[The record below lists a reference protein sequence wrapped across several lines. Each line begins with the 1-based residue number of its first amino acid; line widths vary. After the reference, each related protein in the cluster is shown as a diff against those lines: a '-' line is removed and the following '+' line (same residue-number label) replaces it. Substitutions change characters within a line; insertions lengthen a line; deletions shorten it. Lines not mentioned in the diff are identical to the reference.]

1 MAASV
6 SMSAKLDD
14 CLRGIKAPA
23 CIPKPAAAQIRDDL
37 PARVGIWYR
46 LRRHHWNTGFMS
58 MKIAVIGAGNVGGS
72 LGTGWAGKGH
82 SIVFGVRDTSK
93 PALKAL
99 CAQIGATA
107 ALPGDAARHG
117 DVVVL
122 ALPWNVAENAVKA
135 LGDLRDKIVIDTMNP
150 LAMKDG
156 ALGLERGYTHS
167 GGEAV
172 ASWLPGARIV
182 KTFNQVGA
190 EMMMAGARFPTPPAM
205 FLAGDDDGAKS
216 TVAGLVGEL
225 GFEALDAG
233 ALKQARIL
241 EPFAM
246 VWINQALFRGL
257 GRNWAFGV
265 IRAKHDVCPSRRSDR
280 CG

>member
-1 MAASV
+1 
-6 SMSAKLDD
+6 
-14 CLRGIKAPA
+14 
-23 CIPKPAAAQIRDDL
+23 
-37 PARVGIWYR
+37 
-46 LRRHHWNTGFMS
+46 
-58 MKIAVIGAGNVGGS
+58 MKIAVIGAGKVGS
-72 LGTGWAGKGH
+72 ALGTGWAKAGH
-82 SIVFGVRDTSK
+82 TIVFGVRDVNK
-93 PALKAL
+93 AELKAL
-99 CAQIGATA
+99 CARIGATA
-107 ALPGDAARHG
+107 APSANAARQG

-122 ALPWNVAENAVKA
+122 ALPWTVAENAVKA
-135 LGDLRDKIVIDTMNP
+135 LGDLKGKIIIDSMNP

-156 ALGLERGYTHS
+156 VLGLERGFTSS

-172 ASWLPGARIV
+172 ASWLPGARVV

-190 EMMMAGARFPTPPAM
+190 EMMMAGDRFETRPVM
-205 FLAGDDDGAKS
+205 FLAGDDDAAKS
-216 TVAGLVGEL
+216 TVAQLVGEL

-265 IRAKHDVCPSRRSDR
+265 IRPK
-280 CG
+280 G